1 MKQPLRSLLA
11 SRKNRTLYTGGTSN
25 LVQRVWQHKSDL
37 VEGFTKKYGVLNLV
51 CFEVHGTMPS
61 AIEREKAIKEW
72 RRAWKI
78 ELIESVNPQWRDLY
92 EDIVRYASAGSL
104 RAPG

>member
-1 MKQPLRSLLA
+1 MKQPCVYLLA
-11 SRKNRTLYTGGTSN
+11 SRRNGTLYTGVTSN
-25 LVQRVWQHKSDL
+25 LIQRVWQHKNNL
-37 VEGFTKKYGVLNLV
+37 VDGFTKKYGVHTLV
-51 CFEVHGTMPS
+51 WFEVHQIMSS

-92 EDIVRYASAGSL
+92 EDIV
-104 RAPG
+104 

>member
-1 MKQPLRSLLA
+1 MKQPCVYLLA
-11 SRKNRTLYTGGTSN
+11 SRRNGTLYTGVTSN
-25 LVQRVWQHKSDL
+25 LIQRVWQHKNNL
-37 VEGFTKKYGVLNLV
+37 VDGFTKKYGVHTLV
-51 CFEVHGTMPS
+51 WFEVHQTMPS

-92 EDIVRYASAGSL
+92 EDIVGDASAGSR